1 VRSYGRFR
9 GQADATT
16 WVIGIARHK
25 LVDHFRRAERET
37 RRLASHAGPAD
48 VDPGFEDR
56 LYALLQLEMRRPQ
69 RSARPALLLVAA
81 LVAILVISAV
91 VGVGSGLIE
100 FPWVDGS
107 PTPDPSPAASAS
119 SGPSPTP
126 LAPSAPTW
134 TATGRM
140 IEASGETLTLLLD
153 GTVLVTGGYG
163 PIPDS
168 PLASAEPYDPSS
180 GTWTTTA
187 SMIEARAGHAATLLL
202 DGAVLVAGAGGGTSE
217 LYDPGSGT

>member
-1 VRSYGRFR
+1 
-9 GQADATT
+9 
-16 WVIGIARHK
+16 
-25 LVDHFRRAERET
+25 
-37 RRLASHAGPAD
+37 
-48 VDPGFEDR
+48 
-56 LYALLQLEMRRPQ
+56 
-69 RSARPALLLVAA
+69 
-81 LVAILVISAV
+81 
-91 VGVGSGLIE
+91 
-100 FPWVDGS
+100 
-107 PTPDPSPAASAS
+107 
-119 SGPSPTP
+119 
-126 LAPSAPTW
+126 
-134 TATGRM
+134 M
-140 IEASGETLTLLLD
+140 IEASGETFTLLLD